1 MTQHT
6 IKHVVSCCGIGIHSG
21 KPTSISLYPAAP
33 NTGITFVRTD
43 IKNVE
48 NKVHAVY
55 SNVSKTNF
63 GTTIKNQAG
72 LEVAT
77 IEHLM
82 AAFWGCKIDNVLI
95 EVDGSEIP
103 SMDGSSEPFVFM
115 IECAGIQAQEEARK
129 YLEVL
134 KEIVVEEG
142 DATMKLSPNG
152 HFQVDM
158 KIEFANSFVNIQ
170 EYSFSEKNKSFKHE
184 ISRART
190 FGFQKEAE
198 ALRSAGLAK
207 GASLDNVIVIND
219 EKILN
224 ADGLRYK
231 DEFVR
236 HKLLDLI
243 GDFYL
248 TGTPIKGS
256 ITAFKPGH
264 KINNKAIHQLL
275 ADKSAYR
282 FVAVS

>member
-1 MTQHT
+1 MNQHT

-21 KPTSISLYPAAP
+21 KPTSISLYPAEP
-33 NTGITFVRTD
+33 DSGVTFIRTD
-43 IKNVE
+43 IKNLE
-48 NKVHAVY
+48 NTIYAHY
-55 SNVSKTNF
+55 SKVSKTTF
-63 GTTIKNQAG
+63 GTTIRNAAG
-72 LEVAT
+72 LEVST
-77 IEHLM
+77 IEHFM
-82 AAFWGCKIDNVLI
+82 AALWGCKIDNITV

-115 IECAGIQAQEEARK
+115 MECAGIKAQDKPRR

-134 KEIVVEEG
+134 KDVVVEDG
-142 DATMKLSPNG
+142 DTRILISPKD
-152 HFQVDM
+152 HFHVDM
-158 KIEFANSFVNIQ
+158 KIQFDNSLIDIQ
-170 EYSFSEKNKSFKHE
+170 EYSFSERQKSFKHD

-190 FGFQKEAE
+190 FGFKQEAD

-207 GASLDNVIVIND
+207 GASLDNVVVINGQ
-219 EKILN
+219 EVMN

-248 TGTPIKGS
+248 VGAPIKGS

-275 ADKSAYR
+275 ADESAYR
-282 FVAVS
+282 FVEAL